1 MTQRLFLAIWPTSDA
16 VAAIQADLSD
26 IRPGH
31 PDLRWQPPERW
42 HITLAFL
49 GPADAART
57 VASVNRLLGDPP
69 VPAPLRTQGAG
80 TFGPVLWLGVE
91 HGPWLA
97 DLAHLLQR
105 GLRVPDARFRGHVT
119 VARGRGPLAR
129 ASAGAAVPDLAQ
141 HAGPAW
147 TPDRVTLVASQTGP
161 APRYDVLTAWP
172 MPGSPRAAR

>member
-1 MTQRLFLAIWPTSDA
+1 MTQRLFLAMWPTSDA
-16 VAAIQADLSD
+16 VCAIQADLSEA
-26 IRPGH
+26 RRHH

-42 HITLAFL
+42 HVTLAFL
-49 GPADAART
+49 GPAEADRAA
-57 VASVNRLLGDPP
+57 ASVDRLMSDPP
-69 VPAPLRTQGAG
+69 VPAPVRTRGAG

-129 ASAGAAVPDLAQ
+129 ANAGAAVPGLAQ

-147 TPDRVTLVASQTGP
+147 TPDQVTLVASRTGP
-161 APRYDVLTAWP
+161 APRYDVLAGWP
-172 MPGSPRAAR
+172 LRGAPAEAR